1 VQEVVLTLGD
11 DVSTDAIYP
20 GRHMATQLP
29 SETPQFAFADLPGF
43 NAELRAGEIRSGS
56 VVVAGRNFGCGSS
69 REQAVSCLKGHGLT
83 VVARSFA
90 TIFLQ
95 NAVNLGLPVVIA
107 PDLEAAPGELLEIGA
122 QDVLNRAS
130 GRRHAV
136 TPLPASRQAVIAAG
150 GLIAYTRAR
159 VLKRADRNA
168 Y

>member
-1 VQEVVLTLGD
+1 MQEVVLTLGD
-11 DVSTDAIYP
+11 DVSTDVIYP

-29 SETPQFAFADLPGF
+29 AETPQFAFADLPGF
-43 NAELRAGEIRSGS
+43 NAELRAGEIRPGS

-69 REQAVSCLKGHGLT
+69 REQAVSCLMGHGLT

-90 TIFLQ
+90 RNFLQ
-95 NAVNLGLPVVIA
+95 NAVNRGLPVVIA
-107 PDLEAAPGELLEIGA
+107 PDLEAAPGELLEIGP

-130 GRRHAV
+130 GRRYAV

-150 GLIAYTRAR
+150 GLIAHTRAR
-159 VLKRADRNA
+159 VLKRADRLA